1 MFLPRLRRGI
11 HVAPPITELAECQS
25 TIYKHSVPM
34 GLIVITILLTKLEA
48 TLSFHSGHYL
58 VSSSR

>member
-1 MFLPRLRRGI
+1 M
-11 HVAPPITELAECQS
+11 
-25 TIYKHSVPM
+25 SVHYLEAFRPL